1 MPRCPLTGRPSTSPG
16 APTSTPRYA
25 ARVEA
30 RLRRPDLTSRV
41 VVHGVVTR
49 EEVGRLYG
57 GADVFVLLSYAETYG
72 TVFGEALAA
81 GVPTVGWRSG
91 NLANLIEDGREGCLI
106 EPGDIAT
113 LSATLERL
121 STDDEW
127 RERLRSA
134 AAVRGEALPT
144 WDDAADA
151 FFGALRR
158 LAGPRG

>member
-1 MPRCPLTGRPSTSPG
+1 MVEPGSDVPIDPSAGSSTTRDDLRRGRRIALLSVGNWLPNKGVLELLEAFAALPADRATLHLAGRADLDPG
-16 APTSTPRYA
+16 YA

-81 GVPTVGWRSG
+81 G
-91 NLANLIEDGREGCLI
+91 
-106 EPGDIAT
+106 
-113 LSATLERL
+113 
-121 STDDEW
+121 
-127 RERLRSA
+127 
-134 AAVRGEALPT
+134 
-144 WDDAADA
+144 AADR
-151 FFGALRR
+151 GMAL
-158 LAGPRG
+158 GQSPQPHRGRP